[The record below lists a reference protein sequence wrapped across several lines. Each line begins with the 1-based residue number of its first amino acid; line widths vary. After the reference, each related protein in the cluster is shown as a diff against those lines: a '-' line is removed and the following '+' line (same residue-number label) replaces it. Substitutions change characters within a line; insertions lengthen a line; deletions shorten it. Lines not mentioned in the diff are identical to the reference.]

1 MFYLDLFAA
10 LDRHR
15 VDYALIGGLAVALH
29 GVERNTM
36 DIDISVIVSPENM
49 QQLVLAAQ
57 ELGLKPMLPVPL
69 ETLMQIE
76 TLKEWH
82 AQRHL
87 QAFSLHGSGP
97 AGVSLDVLL
106 FPAVDPAAMC
116 RRALRLNVAGVPVVL
131 ATIDDL
137 IALKQSAGRPI
148 DLSDIEHLNRINK
161 PGSSPS
167 R

>member
-10 LDRHR
+10 LHRHR
-15 VDYALIGGLAVALH
+15 VEYALIGGLAVALH

-36 DIDISVIVSPENM
+36 DIDISVVVSPENM
-49 QQLVLAAQ
+49 QQLVSTAK

-69 ETLMQIE
+69 ETLTQID

-82 AQRHL
+82 ALRNL

-97 AGVSLDVLL
+97 AGVSLDILL
-106 FPAVDPAAMC
+106 FPPVDPAAMC
-116 RRALRLNVAGVPVVL
+116 QRAITLDVGGVPVVL

-148 DLSDIEHLNRINK
+148 DLSDIEHLQRINT
-161 PGSSPS
+161 PGFNSA
-167 R
+167 